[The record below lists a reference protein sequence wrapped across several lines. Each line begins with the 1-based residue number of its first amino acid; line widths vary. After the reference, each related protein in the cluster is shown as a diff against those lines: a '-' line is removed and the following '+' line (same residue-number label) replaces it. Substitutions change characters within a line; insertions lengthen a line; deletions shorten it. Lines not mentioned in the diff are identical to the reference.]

1 MFSTVPRSV
10 SVSKIFSGLV
20 SFDRFLGVTLMP
32 FSLLVIALML
42 SLIVRV
48 KAFFRFKP
56 GKEMEPRPLHE
67 SSTISTGLH
76 C

>member
-1 MFSTVPRSV
+1 
-10 SVSKIFSGLV
+10 
-20 SFDRFLGVTLMP
+20 
-32 FSLLVIALML
+32 LLVIALML

-48 KAFFRFKP
+48 KAFFRIEP